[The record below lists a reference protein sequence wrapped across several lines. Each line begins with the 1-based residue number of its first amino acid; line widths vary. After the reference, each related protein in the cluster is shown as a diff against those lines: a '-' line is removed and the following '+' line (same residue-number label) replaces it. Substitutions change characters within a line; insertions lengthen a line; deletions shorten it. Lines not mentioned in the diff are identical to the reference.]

1 MLFRSQAVESGT
13 RRRVF
18 NGVES
23 FSADACAPRPEVPR
37 ADSSAEMIRYVE
49 ENFRDQDLSAA
60 RIATS
65 FGVSRA
71 AVSRAFAAHCEG
83 GFLGLLHDLRINE
96 AEGLLRDTDLPL
108 AEVASRVG
116 YGTVLTMTRAFKRYR
131 GTTPGAYRAA
141 QRE

>member
-1 MLFRSQAVESGT
+1 M
-13 RRRVF
+13 
-18 NGVES
+18 
-23 FSADACAPRPEVPR
+23 PRTDN
-37 ADSSAEMIRYVE
+37 AAELIRYVE
-49 ENFRDQDLSAA
+49 ENFRDPDLTAA

-71 AVSRAFAAHCEG
+71 AVSRAFSAHCEG
-83 GFLGLLHDLRINE
+83 GFLGLLHELRIDE

-108 AEVASRVG
+108 TEVASQVG

-141 QRE
+141 QRG